1 MVGLIWVLVTL
12 VGGNWLILGGGGFVV
27 VLGCGWWWGSN
38 LVGGLWVVVGFR
50 SSGWAVGSGI
60 GVGYGL

>member
-1 MVGLIWVLVTL
+1 MVGLIWVLVTV

-27 VLGCGWWWGSN
+27 VLGCGW
-38 LVGGLWVVVGFR
+38 V
-50 SSGWAVGSGI
+50 VGSGI